1 MESNMAEDAKLL
13 SLAEVCKMLNKPES
27 MVKRYARESLLP
39 ATKDGSNLLFPEDA
53 VLKYIEIEKRLG

>member
-1 MESNMAEDAKLL
+1 MAGDVKLL
-13 SLAEVCKMLNKPES
+13 TLAEVCKMLNKPES

>member
-1 MESNMAEDAKLL
+1 MESNMAGDVKLL
-13 SLAEVCKMLNKPES
+13 TLAEVCKMLNKPES